1 MSELGQSETSRII
14 FCMSA
19 PQLEADVARLLDD
32 FSNGSQ
38 TEVRRPL
45 IIFKVGD
52 AIQRLKFSQQARLE
66 SKPHVRR

>member
-1 MSELGQSETSRII
+1 MSASEAKAAI
-14 FCMSA
+14 FCFRC
-19 PQLEADVARLLDD
+19 DVAE
-32 FSNGSQ
+32 GPQ